1 MTNYFEN
8 FPIINYGGRRV
19 RDISRRDRFVER
31 LQSDPYISLPY
42 TIKDGDRPED
52 IAYYYYGSTDYTWL
66 VLLANNIIDPYH
78 DWPLSEDNFEKYL
91 IEKYSEISNKKGY
104 DVIDWLRDQ
113 SITDNIQYYYKEV

>member
-8 FPIINYGGRRV
+8 FPIINYGGRRI

-31 LQSDPYISLPY
+31 LQSDPYVSLPY
-42 TIKDGDRPED
+42 TIKDGDKPED

-66 VLLANNIIDPYH
+66 VLLANNIVDPYH

-91 IEKYSEISNKKGY
+91 INKYAGLSNRKGY
-104 DVIDWLRDQ
+104 DVIDWLRDPN
-113 SITDNIQYYYKEV
+113 INDNIYYYYKEV